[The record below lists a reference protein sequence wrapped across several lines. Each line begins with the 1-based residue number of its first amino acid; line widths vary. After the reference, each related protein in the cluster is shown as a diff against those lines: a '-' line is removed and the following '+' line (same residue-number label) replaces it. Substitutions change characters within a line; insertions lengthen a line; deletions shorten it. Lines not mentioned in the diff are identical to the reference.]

1 MGKFH
6 QSQNLYINQVSI
18 KVTSLERSITFYKEI
33 IGLQLLQR
41 TGIEATLTAD
51 GKTPLL
57 HLQVPDNVIRK
68 TGRTTGL
75 YHFALLLPTR
85 GDLSV
90 FLRHLIQT
98 QYPFGAADH
107 LVSEAIYLEDPDGNG
122 IEVYYDRPSN
132 TWKWSNGL
140 VHMDTLQL
148 DGTSVLEESTA
159 AWTGLPNE
167 TLMGHIHLHVNNLES
182 AKHFYSEGLG
192 FDIVSYYPQAVFLS
206 SGGYHHHIAINTWAG
221 VNAPTPLENTV
232 GLNWYSIKFPNE
244 ARREEVVKK
253 LLVLGITVDKRND
266 LVITRDSSN
275 NLIHLSV

>member
-6 QSQNLYINQVSI
+6 ESPNLYINQVSI
-18 KVTSLERSITFYKEI
+18 KVANLERSITFYKEI
-33 IGLQLLQR
+33 IGLQLLQQ
-41 TGIEATLTAD
+41 TGNEATLTAD

-57 HLQVPDNVIRK
+57 HLYALDNVMKK

-75 YHFALLLPTR
+75 YHFAILLPTR

-98 QYPFGAADH
+98 QYPFAASDH
-107 LVSEAIYLEDPDGNG
+107 LVSEAIYLVDPDENG
-122 IEVYYDRPSN
+122 IEVYCDRSRN

-148 DGTSVLEESTA
+148 NGTDILGESTA
-159 AWTGLPNE
+159 SWAGLPNG
-167 TLMGHIHLHVNNLES
+167 TTMGHIHLHVHNLES
-182 AKHFYSEGLG
+182 VQQFYVDGLG

-206 SGGYHHHIAINTWAG
+206 SGKYHHHIAINTWAG
-221 VNAPTPLENTV
+221 VNAPRPSENSV
-232 GLNWYSIKFPNE
+232 GLKWYSIKFPNE
-244 ARREEVVKK
+244 VRREEVVKN
-253 LLVLGITVDKRND
+253 LIDLGIVVERKGN
-266 LVITRDSSN
+266 LYITRDPSN